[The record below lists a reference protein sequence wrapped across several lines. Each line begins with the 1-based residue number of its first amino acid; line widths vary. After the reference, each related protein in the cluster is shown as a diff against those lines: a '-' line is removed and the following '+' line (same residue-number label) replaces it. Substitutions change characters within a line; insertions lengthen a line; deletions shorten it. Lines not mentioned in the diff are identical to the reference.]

1 MKMSSNSF
9 LLLTAASVA
18 LIHTLVGPDHYL
30 PFAGMARAFS
40 WSRQRTIAVTLFC
53 GLGHVLSSALLG
65 LVGIALGLGLASLQA
80 IESVRGQFAAWALTV
95 FGLLYCAW
103 GFRRAMRNQPHGHA
117 HAHADGTIHAHTHV
131 HEYEHLHAHVQDGN
145 EAAKVTPWLLFTVF
159 LLGPCEPLIP
169 LVMYPAAKQDWKSVG
184 LVTLVFGLV
193 TLLTMTVAV
202 LSCAAG
208 MRRIRVAH
216 LERYSHALAGSV
228 IALCGFAILALH
240 I

>member
-1 MKMSSNSF
+1 MTTSSTSL
-9 LLLTAASVA
+9 LLLTAASIA

-40 WSRQRTIAVTLFC
+40 WSRQRTVAITLLC

-80 IESVRGQFAAWALTV
+80 IESARGHFAAWALTA

-103 GFRRAMRNQPHGHA
+103 GLRRAMRHQPHGHA
-117 HAHADGTIHAHTHV
+117 HAHADGTIHAHTHI
-131 HEYEHLHAHVQDGN
+131 HEHDHLHVHAQEGDG
-145 EAAKVTPWLLFTVF
+145 AAKLTPWLLFTVF

-169 LVMYPAAKQDWKSVG
+169 LVMYPAAKHDWMGVG

-193 TLLTMTVAV
+193 TLLTMTAAV

-208 MRRIRVAH
+208 LRQVRVAH

>member
-1 MKMSSNSF
+1 MTMSSTSL
-9 LLLTAASVA
+9 LLLTAASIA
-18 LIHTLVGPDHYL
+18 LIHTIVGPDHYL

-40 WSRQRTIAVTLFC
+40 WSRQRTVVITLVC
-53 GLGHVLSSALLG
+53 GLGHVLSSTLLG
-65 LVGIALGLGLASLQA
+65 LIGIALGLGLASLQA
-80 IESVRGQFAAWALTV
+80 IESARGQFAAWALTA

-103 GFRRAMRNQPHGHA
+103 GFRRAMRNQPHGHT
-117 HAHADGTIHAHTHV
+117 HIHADGTLHAHIHV
-131 HEYEHLHAHVQDGN
+131 HEHDHLHVHAQGA
-145 EAAKVTPWLLFTVF
+145 EGTTKITPWLLFTVF

-169 LVMYPAAKQDWKSVG
+169 LVMYPAAKRDWVDVG

-208 MRRIRVAH
+208 MRQIRVAH

-228 IALCGFAILALH
+228 IALCGFAVLLLH
-240 I
+240 V